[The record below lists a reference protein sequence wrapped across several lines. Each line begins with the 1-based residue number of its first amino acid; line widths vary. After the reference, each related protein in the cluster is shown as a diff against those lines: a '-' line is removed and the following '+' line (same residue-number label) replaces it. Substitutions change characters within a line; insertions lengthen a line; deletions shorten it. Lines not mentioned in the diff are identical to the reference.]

1 MNTLTLV
8 QKIAE
13 LPPDLQAQVAD
24 FVDFLRE
31 KKIKSQPEKRPVFG
45 SAKGMFVLAPDF
57 DEPLDDFKEYM
68 E

>member
-13 LPPDLQAQVAD
+13 LPPQLQNEVAD

-31 KKIKSQPEKRPVFG
+31 KKVGTFPEKRPVFG
-45 SAKGMFVLAPDF
+45 SAKGMFVMAPDF

>member
-13 LPPDLQAQVAD
+13 LPPQLQNEVAD

-31 KKIKSQPEKRPVFG
+31 KKVAKTSEKRPVFG
-45 SAKGMFVLAPDF
+45 SAKGKYVLAPDF
-57 DEPLDDFKEYM
+57 DEPLEDFKEYM

>member
-13 LPPDLQAQVAD
+13 LPPQLQSEVAD

-31 KKIKSQPEKRPVFG
+31 KKVGLLVEKRPVFG
-45 SAKGMFVLAPDF
+45 SAKGKYVLSPDF
-57 DEPLDDFKEYM
+57 DEPLEEFKEYM